1 VADVPEGLVLRRHRD
16 LVGRKNHIWI
26 RRGLLAL
33 LVLFLVVALANLFGQ
48 RPGTAKVSTTAATIA
63 VYAPA
68 RIRSGLYYEARFHIF
83 ARQEIKNAVL
93 VLGSGWIEGITLNT
107 IEPSPVGEAS
117 DNGRLELTLGHIPA
131 RQSYLLFVQSQ
142 VNPTTLGRRSQDA
155 WLYDGKTRLAKLDRT
170 MTIFP

>member
-16 LVGRKNHIWI
+16 LAGRQHHIWI
-26 RRGLLAL
+26 RRAL
-33 LVLFLVVALANLFGQ
+33 LTLLVVFLLLALANLFGQ
-48 RPGTAKVSTTAATIA
+48 RPATAKVTKPEATVA

-131 RQSYLLFVQSQ
+131 RRSYLLFVQSQ
-142 VNPTTLGRRSQDA
+142 VNPTTVGRRAQDA
-155 WLYDGKTRLAKLDRT
+155 WLYDGKTLLAKLDRT
-170 MTIFP
+170 LTIFP